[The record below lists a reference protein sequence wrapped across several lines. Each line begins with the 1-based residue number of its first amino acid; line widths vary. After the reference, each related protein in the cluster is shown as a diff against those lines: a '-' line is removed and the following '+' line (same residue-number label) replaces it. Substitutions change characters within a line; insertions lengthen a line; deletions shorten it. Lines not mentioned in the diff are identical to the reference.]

1 MAWRT
6 MEVAEQGMRFVVAAS
21 RGKREMRALCAEF
34 GISRPTGDL
43 WLERYRAGGV
53 AGVSERSRRPRS
65 SPGRTEA
72 AVGQRI
78 VALRGSGPP
87 GANPSLRGGSG
98 ADACVRRRHTCLGDV
113 LG

>member
-34 GISRPTGDL
+34 SISRPTGYL

-72 AVGQRI
+72 AVEQRI
-78 VALRGSGPP
+78 VALRGSGPTGAHANWRWVP
-87 GANPSLRGGSG
+87 GAQGFVCRPPP
-98 ADACVRRRHTCLGDV
+98 A
-113 LG
+113 